1 MSERPAVSDWA
12 TDFDHL
18 TTEWAQHG
26 PDVLRELRSRCPVA
40 HTDRFH
46 GAYLVTR
53 YDDVMAVTHDP
64 ATFSSRVMV
73 LTDIHPERIKLE
85 LGPLTLDPPF
95 HGPLRRALLPAFS
108 PHSVAALEPLVD
120 EIVETLLDD
129 LGAASLIDGASQFA
143 ERVPVLLMSE
153 LFGVTPDQ
161 GAEFRRWV
169 DAILKQGPLDV
180 ELGRRANRDI
190 LAYFSD
196 RLERRRNRRGEVADF
211 VSLVLDAEV
220 TEPDGTQRALTKRE
234 QLGWL
239 YVLMIGG
246 IDTTWLLIGA
256 ALFHLGTHGEDLA
269 RLVAEPELLP
279 TAIEEFL
286 RFFSPATVAR
296 VIAHDAEVGGCPV
309 RAGQRVMVS
318 FSSANRDEAQFE
330 RPDEVVLDRQ
340 PNRHVAFG
348 VGNHRCIGSHLARME
363 IDRALRAWLRRFPR
377 FELAVDPAEVMWSI
391 GAIRGPLHV
400 PLRILERQA
409 TAPLPT

>member
-1 MSERPAVSDWA
+1 MGERPPVSDWA

-18 TTEWAQHG
+18 TAEWAQHG
-26 PDVLRELRSRCPVA
+26 PDLLRELRSRCPVA
-40 HTDRFH
+40 HTERFH

-64 ATFSSRVMV
+64 ATFSSRVTMV
-73 LTDIHPERIKLE
+73 TDTHPERIKLE

-108 PHSVAALEPLVD
+108 PHRVAALEPLVD
-120 EIVETLLDD
+120 EIVEALLDD
-129 LGAASLIDGASQFA
+129 LAVESVIDGASRFA

-153 LFGVTPDQ
+153 LFGVTPAQ

-169 DAILKQGPLDV
+169 DAILKEGPLDV

-190 LAYFSD
+190 LSYFSH
-196 RLERRRNRRGEVADF
+196 RLELRRNHPGGRGDL

-220 TEPDGTQRALTKRE
+220 TEPDGTQRALTERE

-246 IDTTWLLIGA
+246 IDTTWSLIGA

-269 RLVAEPELLP
+269 RLAAEPDLLP

-296 VIAHDAEVGGCPV
+296 VIAHDAEIGGCPV
-309 RAGQRVMVS
+309 RAGQRVMVA

-330 RPDEVVLDRQ
+330 R
-340 PNRHVAFG
+340 
-348 VGNHRCIGSHLARME
+348 
-363 IDRALRAWLRRFPR
+363 
-377 FELAVDPAEVMWSI
+377 
-391 GAIRGPLHV
+391 
-400 PLRILERQA
+400 
-409 TAPLPT
+409 